1 MAGDFAAFT
10 ASLGQLQKKF
20 EQGSAAALEAHV
32 RDIGEVA
39 NSEGVVPYLTGLL
52 HDSQF
57 IDGPLVANGRASM
70 RIGYDTGK
78 GYDLLVHEQPQSAR
92 RSGQSKWLE
101 STITSKAP
109 DLGDQLRSKI
119 G

>member
-1 MAGDFAAFT
+1 MAGDFAAFS
-10 ASLGQLQKKF
+10 ASLSQLQKHI

-39 NSEGVVPYLTGLL
+39 NAEGNVPYLTGAL

-57 IDGPLVANGRASM
+57 IEGPLTSQGRSAM
-70 RIGYDTGK
+70 RIGYDVNHALK
-78 GYDLLVHEQPQSAR
+78 VHEEPQSQR
-92 RSGQSKWLE
+92 RTGRSKWLE
-101 STITSKAP
+101 ATITEKAP
-109 DLGDQLRSKI
+109 DMGDQLRSKI

>member
-1 MAGDFAAFT
+1 MAGDFAAFI
-10 ASLGQLQKKF
+10 ASLGQLQQKV

-39 NSEGVVPYLTGLL
+39 NAEGNVPYLTGAL

-57 IDGPLVANGRASM
+57 IEGPLTGQGRSAM
-70 RIGYDTGK
+70 RIGYGTNYAG
-78 GYDLLVHEQPQSAR
+78 LVHEQPQSAR
-92 RSGQSKWLE
+92 RTGRSKWLE
-101 STITSKAP
+101 STITEKAA
-109 DLGDQLRSKI
+109 DLGDQLRKAI